1 MNSTNE
7 LRTDFDELLKAWN
20 HHQDL
25 RQKGA
30 GVTELAASRLVL
42 DTLRF
47 A

>member
-1 MNSTNE
+1 MNSTTE
-7 LRTDFDELLKAWN
+7 IRTDFDELLKAWN

-30 GVTELAASRLVL
+30 GVTELAASRFAL
-42 DTLRF
+42 DQLRF